1 MKKVFLVV
9 FLLSTLFLITSCG
22 DENHSHNFEN
32 GVCTVCGVNE
42 DSTELSFALNDDG
55 TGYVLTDIGEC
66 TDKKIFIPESFKGL
80 PVIAIGNSAFEDCTT
95 VQRIT
100 IPDSVVSIGVFA
112 FSQCTAL
119 KRVNFGE
126 NSQLTAIANSAF
138 SGCTSIKT
146 FEIPDGV
153 TSIGSGAFSSC
164 TSLTGITIP
173 DSIEYIGF
181 DAFINC
187 TSLIYNLY
195 GNAKYLG
202 NKNNSFVVLTESIS
216 KNINF
221 CMIHENTKIIYH
233 YSFRNCE
240 SLTSISIPESLTS
253 IGYAAFRN
261 CSSLT
266 DVYFG
271 HNSQL
276 TNIDDMAF
284 FDCISLKN
292 FTIPDTVTSIGRTVF
307 ANCISLNFAVYD
319 EALYIGSTENP
330 YFLLAK
336 ARSTDITSC
345 HIHEKTRF
353 IHSAAFVNCT
363 ELTEVTIPSN
373 VIKIGLVAF
382 EQCISLKAVNISD
395 VEAWCKIKFDSLSD
409 TSNPLVYAGNLYLN
423 GNLVTELI
431 IPQTVTTIENSAF
444 LNCTSITSVTIPESV
459 TYIGNFAFQ
468 NCSSLT
474 SVTISGSVTS
484 IGYSAFQ
491 NCSSLTSVTIPDS
504 VISIGYSAFQNCS
517 SLTSVTIPDSVIS
530 IGNFSFEGCSSLE
543 TVYLSENSKLQSL
556 ETCIF
561 AKCTSLKSIIIP
573 DSVISIGNAA
583 FYDCSSLESV
593 TIPDSV
599 TSIEH
604 SAFEN
609 CSSLES
615 IKLGSDSHLNKIA
628 SCAFLNC
635 ISLTKINIPETVN
648 IIEIKAFYGCNTL
661 KSAVFEKSSGWV
673 AINGNISENL
683 YLPTSS
689 VAANGLT
696 STYVNSEWRCE

>member
-22 DENHSHNFEN
+22 DTNHSHNFEN

-42 DSTELSFALNDDG
+42 DSIEMSFALNDDG

-80 PVIAIGNSAFEDCTT
+80 PVIAIGSSAFEKCTT

-100 IPDSVVSIGVFA
+100 IPDSVVSIGVDA

-126 NSQLTAIANSAF
+126 NSQLTAIADSAF
-138 SGCTSIKT
+138 SECTSIKT

-173 DSIEYIGF
+173 DSIECIGF

-266 DVYFG
+266 DVYFDR
-271 HNSQL
+271 NSQL
-276 TNIDDMAF
+276 TNIDDEAF
-284 FDCISLKN
+284 FNCISLKN
-292 FTIPDTVTSIGRTVF
+292 FTIPDTVTSIGHTVF
-307 ANCISLNFAVYD
+307 SNCISLNYAVYD

-382 EQCISLKAVNISD
+382 EKCISLKAVNISD

-459 TYIGNFAFQ
+459 TYIGNFAFR

-504 VISIGYSAFQNCS
+504 VK
-517 SLTSVTIPDSVIS
+517 S
-530 IGNFSFEGCSSLE
+530 IGNYSFEGCSSLE

-556 ETCIF
+556 ETRIF

-599 TSIEH
+599 TSIEL

-648 IIEIKAFYGCNTL
+648 TIEEKAFYGCSTL
-661 KSAVFEKSSGWV
+661 TSAVFEITNGWV
-673 AINGNISENL
+673 AINGNNSESL
-683 YLPTSS
+683 YLPNSL
-689 VAANGLT
+689 VAANRLT
-696 STYVNSEWRCE
+696 STFVNSEWRRE